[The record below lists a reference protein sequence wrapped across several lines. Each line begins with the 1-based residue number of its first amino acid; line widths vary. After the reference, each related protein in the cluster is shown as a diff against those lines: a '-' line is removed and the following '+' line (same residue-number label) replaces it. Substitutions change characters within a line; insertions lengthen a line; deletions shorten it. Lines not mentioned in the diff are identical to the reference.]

1 MKPQTITFLTVL
13 LLLTSCNNPQKTTN
27 STIDDVN
34 TTAYTGPIIDMH
46 LHAFHEG
53 NQMLGL
59 THPPTLRSQTFQG
72 ATSAEEL
79 KNSMLSKFKEHN
91 IVKALVTDARGW
103 VEEAPDIILNAKSS
117 RDIDELKNQI
127 EDGSVKA
134 IAELTPFFAGI
145 LANDSS
151 QIPYFELAQEFD
163 IPIGFH
169 VFPGGPNYG
178 FHIMPG
184 MDGMRAYNANPLQL
198 EDILFKYP
206 DLRLF
211 IMHGGWPY
219 VDDVKAMMY
228 EHPNLYVDIGVI
240 NWILPQEEL
249 NTYLKSLINSGF
261 GDRIMYGTDQMVWP
275 ELITIGIQSVNN
287 ADFLTLEQKED
298 IFFNNAAKFLRLS
311 EEEISKLK
319 SP

>member
-13 LLLTSCNNPQKTTN
+13 LLLTSCNNQQEKSN
-27 STIDDVN
+27 STINDAN
-34 TTAYTGPIIDMH
+34 STTYTGPIIDMH

-53 NQMLGL
+53 HQMLGM
-59 THPPTLRSQTFQG
+59 THPPTLRGETFQG

-79 KNSMLSKFKEHN
+79 KNLMLSKFKEHN
-91 IVKALVTDARGW
+91 IVKALVTNAQGW
-103 VEEAPDIILNAKSS
+103 VKEAPDIIINAKSS

-127 EDGSVKA
+127 ENGSVKA
-134 IAELTPFFAGI
+134 IAEMTPFFAGI

-169 VFPGGPNYG
+169 VLPGGPNYG
-178 FHIMPG
+178 FHILPG
-184 MDGMRAYNANPLQL
+184 QGGMRAYNANPLQL
-198 EDILFKYP
+198 EDVLFKYP

-219 VDDVKAMMY
+219 VDDLKAMMY
-228 EHPNLYVDIGVI
+228 EHPNLYVDIALI

-261 GDRIMYGTDQMVWP
+261 GDRIMYGSDQMVFP

-287 ADFLTLEQKED
+287 ADFLTLKQKED